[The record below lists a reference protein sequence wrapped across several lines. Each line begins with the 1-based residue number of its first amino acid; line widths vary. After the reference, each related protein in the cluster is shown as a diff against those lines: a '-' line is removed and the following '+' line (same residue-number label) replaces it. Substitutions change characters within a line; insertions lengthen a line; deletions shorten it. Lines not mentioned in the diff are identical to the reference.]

1 MAHFKSIKG
10 AIKNQVHMYRAID
23 YVTLESKLFKASYVN
38 CSKGNP
44 LEVSE
49 QFEYT
54 RRFYQKND
62 KILAHHF
69 EQSFAPDDNVTPEQA
84 FEIAQKLV
92 DKIAPG
98 FQAIITTHIDTD
110 KIHNHIIINSVNMI
124 TGAKLRDNKNFI
136 KFARSESDK
145 LCKQYRL
152 SVIKKKKGTKGVDQT
167 TYQLGVKGKSWKINL
182 CSDLDEALKVCKTKD
197 EFIKFFES
205 KDYTI
210 KYKDIHITFQKKG
223 EKKGIRADTLAKQF
237 GNKYCKANID
247 KILNV
252 TPKITKEEYI
262 QQNKKKKKRVSQ
274 NINYKNEYEK
284 LEDWHF
290 KNNPPMSFGKQEGWT
305 INRELFSVNPLSFV
319 LRLLKHL
326 FLKSEKHMNNKKR
339 KCSYSKQPLKQAVS
353 INDIYACKS
362 NISYKSLK
370 SAPGETS
377 QIKIYAWQLPKLL
390 SQSFFYHSFINVN
403 TGIATVYLKDKDL
416 VKLSKALELAD
427 DKFFIRQ
434 AEQLKNRKM
443 YQKLKKEN
451 SKLSYIVV
459 DSSQIKILSDN
470 YIQFAYFEKENKYN
484 IAFSPQDKK
493 YIIKLLYPERF
504 QDEPQIKK
512 ETSYQ
517 RNGRINAELKA
528 EAEKTGDRVCYKIVS
543 STQLHFLKKA
553 ENVKFAS
560 FRTKDGK
567 NNICFLGCDKK
578 RIENIIFQS
587 DKLKNT
593 NNSESA
599 ATVPKNGQSL

>member
-1 MAHFKSIKG
+1 MAHFKSIS
-10 AIKNQVHMYRAID
+10 AIKNQMHMYRAID
-23 YVTLESKLFKASYVN
+23 YVTLESKLFRASYVN
-38 CSKGNP
+38 CSKGNSF
-44 LEVSE
+44 EVSK

-54 RRFYQKND
+54 RMFYQKND

-69 EQSFAPDDNVTPEQA
+69 EQSFAPNDNVTPEQA

-98 FQAIITTHIDTD
+98 FQAIIATHIDTD
-110 KIHNHIIINSVNMI
+110 KIHTHIIINSVSMI
-124 TGAKLRDNKNFI
+124 TGAKLQENKDFI
-136 KFARSESDK
+136 RFARSESDK
-145 LCKQYRL
+145 LCKQYKL
-152 SVIKKKKGTKGVDQT
+152 SVIEKKKRAKGVDQV
-167 TYQLGVKGKSWKINL
+167 TYQLGVRGKSWKVNL
-182 CSDLDEALKVCKTKD
+182 CGDLDEALKVCKTKE

-237 GNKYCKANID
+237 GNKYCKASID

-262 QQNKKKKKRVSQ
+262 QQNKKKKKRASQ

-290 KNNPPMSFGKQEGWT
+290 KNNPPMNFGQQENWT
-305 INRELFSVNPLSFV
+305 INKELFLINPLNFV

-326 FLKSEKHMNNKKR
+326 FLKNGKHMYNKKR
-339 KCSYSKQPLKQAVS
+339 KCSYPKQPLKQAVS
-353 INDIYACKS
+353 TNDIYACKS

-390 SQSFFYHSFINVN
+390 SQSFFYYSFINVN

-416 VKLSKALELAD
+416 VKLSKALELTD
-427 DKFFIRQ
+427 DRFFVKQ

-451 SKLSYIVV
+451 NKLSYIVV
-459 DSSQIKILSDN
+459 DNSQLKILRDN

-484 IAFSPQDKK
+484 IAFSPPDKK

-543 STQLHFLKKA
+543 STQLHYLNKA
-553 ENVKFAS
+553 GNVKFAS

-567 NNICFLGCDKK
+567 NNICFLGCDRKK
-578 RIENIIFQS
+578 IENIIFQS
-587 DKLKNT
+587 ELKNT

-599 ATVPKNGQSL
+599 VTTVPKNGQSL